1 MKSLAV
7 FCGSQF
13 GTNPLHTE
21 LAHNLGAA
29 MAQRDITLVYGGG
42 RVGLM
47 GVIATAVMEAGGK
60 VIGVIPQ
67 SLAEKEIAF
76 EAATELIVVGTM
88 HQRKAIMAD
97 RADAF
102 VALPGGYGT
111 CDELFEILTWAQIGI
126 HAKPIALLNVA
137 GFYNPLLAMV
147 DHLTAEGF
155 IRPQHRALLHNVNTL
170 PQLFALLEQVHP
182 VEPIEKWAMP
192 DER

>member
-21 LAHNLGAA
+21 LARTLGTE
-29 MAQRDITLVYGGG
+29 MAQRGITLVYGGG

-60 VIGVIPQ
+60 VVGVIPQ

-76 EAATELIVVGTM
+76 EGATELIVVGTM

-126 HAKPIALLNVA
+126 HAKPIVLLNVA
-137 GFYNPLLAMV
+137 GFYNPLLTMV
-147 DHLTAEGF
+147 DHMTAEGF
-155 IRPQHRALLHNVNTL
+155 IRPQHRALLQSVNTL
-170 PQLFALLEQVHP
+170 PELFAKLEQVP
-182 VEPIEKWAMP
+182 RSEPTEKWAMP

>member
-21 LAHNLGAA
+21 LTRTLGTE
-29 MAQRDITLVYGGG
+29 MAQRNLTLVYGGG

-47 GVIATAVMEAGGK
+47 GVIATAVMADGGK

-111 CDELFEILTWAQIGI
+111 CDELFEILTWAQIGL
-126 HAKPIALLNVA
+126 HAKPIVLLNVA
-137 GFYNPLLAMV
+137 GFYDPLLAMV
-147 DHLTAEGF
+147 DHMTAEGF
-155 IRPQHRALLHNVNTL
+155 IRPQHRALLQSVNTL
-170 PQLFALLEQVHP
+170 PELFAKLEHVP
-182 VEPIEKWAMP
+182 SREPTEKWAMP